1 MNRIFSLI
9 QFVLIFVCIVIHTSC
24 GDDFLTKTPPALLS
38 GSQLEDQRGVEGL
51 LVGAYNPM
59 RGGEMFGGAMGVDWT
74 YASCAADD
82 AYKGSE
88 EGDQSNF
95 NQVERYNPQPNNPY
109 MASRWRDCYNGVS
122 RCNMT
127 LEFLKSAQAG
137 ATPIPAARAAQIE
150 GEAKY
155 LRAWYHFSANRIFK
169 NIPYVRTPAE
179 QGGKLAE
186 EIPNKDA
193 GWAEMEADLD
203 FAIANLPE
211 QWRAAEVGR
220 ATKYAAQTLKAQA
233 LMYQGK
239 LTQAKPLLDAVLA
252 GPFELV
258 PNYND
263 NYNENTENNKESIF
277 EIQCS
282 QTATHRTGLRFAGA
296 VMIQPTGPAAIGWG
310 FYQPSQCLVEAFQ
323 VTDDGLPIIDINNRA
338 EVKNDMNTP
347 STVAFTPTDQLLD
360 LRLDWTVMRRGVDF
374 NGWGICPGASWVRLQ
389 SNGGPYM
396 TKKYMHFQ
404 SSQSR
409 QAGSGFDNDRNF
421 RYHRLAHVILW
432 RAEIAVEE
440 GEFELA
446 RTLVNRIRERV
457 KTSTPVMGLCTATII
472 PSTGVVAGVDYTKP
486 AANYKTEP
494 YPAGHVAFST
504 KENAREAVRLEIRL
518 EFATEGQRFFDLRR
532 WGQFT
537 DPVDGKPYDE
547 YVLND
552 FIARDSKF
560 RTFMTGVKYDKSK
573 RYWPVPQAQ
582 LDIQRGVLE
591 QDPDYK

>member
-1 MNRIFSLI
+1 MKKIFSLVQI
-9 QFVLIFVCIVIHTSC
+9 VLIFGFFTSC
-24 GDDFLTKTPPALLS
+24 SEDFLTKTPPALLS
-38 GSQLEDQRGVEGL
+38 GPQLENQRGVEGL
-51 LVGAYNPM
+51 LVGAYDPM

-95 NQVERYNPQPNNPY
+95 NQVERYRAQPDNPY
-109 MASRWRDCYNGVS
+109 MANRWRDCYNGVA
-122 RCNMT
+122 RCNLT
-127 LEFLKSAQAG
+127 LDFLKKAQAG
-137 ATPIPAARAAQIE
+137 ANKIPDARAAQIE

-169 NIPYVRTPAE
+169 NIPYVRTPDE

-186 EIPNKDA
+186 EIPNKDP

-203 FAIANLPE
+203 FAIKNLPE
-211 QWRAAEVGR
+211 TWRAAEKGR
-220 ATKYAAQTLKAQA
+220 ASKYAAQTLLAQV

-239 LTQAKPLLDAVLA
+239 LSAAKPLLEAVLA
-252 GPFELV
+252 GPFKLV
-258 PNYND
+258 ANYND
-263 NYNENTENNKESIF
+263 NYDENTENNAESIF

-282 QTATHRTGLRFAGA
+282 QTATHRTGLRWAGA
-296 VMIQPTGPAAIGWG
+296 VMIQPAGPAAIGWG
-310 FYQPSQCLVEAFQ
+310 FFQPSQSLVDAFQ
-323 VTDDGLPIIDINNRA
+323 VDNDGLPILDINNRPQ
-338 EVKNDMNTP
+338 VKNDMNTA

-374 NGWGICPGASWVRLQ
+374 NGWGICPGSVWVRLQ
-389 SNGGPYM
+389 ANGGPYM
-396 TKKYMHFQ
+396 TKKYMHFRANQ
-404 SSQSR
+404 AR

-432 RAEIAVEE
+432 RAEVAVEE
-440 GEFELA
+440 GDLELA
-446 RTLVNRIRERV
+446 RTLVNRIRDRV

-472 PSTGVVAGVDYTKP
+472 PASGIVDNVDWSKP

-504 KENAREAVRLEIRL
+504 KENAREAVRMEIRL

-537 DPVDGKPYDE
+537 PEVNGKKYDD

-552 FIARDSKF
+552 FIARDSEF
-560 RTFMTGVKYDKSK
+560 RNFMKGVTYTTSK
-573 RYWPVPQAQ
+573 RYWPVPLSQI
-582 LDIQRGVLE
+582 DIQKGVIE